1 MTKIGI
7 IGTGKWGMNHVKTLH
22 NNFPENFFAVCDKN
36 KNTLEKINFLSDNVL
51 KTDDIDFIINSG
63 EVDGLII
70 ATPAETHF
78 EIAKKALQN
87 NKHVLVEKPLTLY
100 SEETA
105 ELIELS
111 EKNNKVL
118 MVGHVLLYHP
128 AIIKIKQM
136 IKDGHIGKVQYIYSN
151 RLNLGTIRSEENIL
165 WSFAPHDI
173 SVIQYLIESNPL
185 EVEAMGAVFL
195 QHNIEDSTLT
205 YLLYPN
211 NIHAHI
217 YVSWLHPFKEQR
229 LVIIGDKG
237 MITFEDSLPSEKLKL
252 YEKGFIRVENEL
264 HKFDK
269 DYRVVDFENSPPL
282 MEEQKHFID
291 CIENKT
297 KCKTDGKHAF
307 EVLKILELA
316 HQKLKQ

>member
-22 NNFPENFFAVCDKN
+22 YNFPENFFAVCDKN

-51 KTDDIDFIINSG
+51 KTDDIDFVINSG